1 MLTVDPVKRA
11 TISEIRNMPIFEC
24 NLPRYLQPLPE
35 IDTYPT
41 LPMDDMATL
50 LMINEGQADPKKV
63 ADANGMMFSEDL
75 GIIDPIIVSELLE
88 RISTYTE
95 AMVWDALQQQGD
107 NQVKVAYQLVRDH
120 KRILKGCKSVYT
132 LHQSMLTIS
141 TRDGGRLVCDGRFH
155 GFFTTRMERRNPQ
168 TSVDAKYTDTRC
180 RGGKRLGRGRSRD
193 PRHSKCAF

>member
-1 MLTVDPVKRA
+1 MLLCGRLPFDDDVIPVLFKKIESEPLPFSSNSSVTDLFTDGQYTLPSHISEEARYLLKRMLTVDPVKRA
-11 TISEIRNMPIFEC
+11 TISEIRNMPIFEDK
-24 NLPRYLQPLPE
+24 LPRYLQPLPE

-120 KRILKGCKSVYT
+120 KRILKGCGSSSQ
-132 LHQSMLTIS
+132 HSS
-141 TRDGGRLVCDGRFH
+141 NTR
-155 GFFTTRMERRNPQ
+155 
-168 TSVDAKYTDTRC
+168 
-180 RGGKRLGRGRSRD
+180 
-193 PRHSKCAF
+193 

>member
-11 TISEIRNMPIFEC
+11 TISEIRNLPIFQE

-63 ADANGMMFSEDL
+63 ADANGMMYSEDL
-75 GIIDPIIVSELLE
+75 GIIDPIIVAELLE

-95 AMVWDALQQQGD
+95 AMVWDALQQSGD

-120 KRILKGCKSVYT
+120 KRILKGCKS
-132 LHQSMLTIS
+132 HFLTPLSRPRLSLS
-141 TRDGGRLVCDGRFH
+141 TRYGRRFVCYGGVH
-155 GFFTTRMERRNPQ
+155 GVFASCVERRDPQ
-168 TSVDAKYTDTRC
+168 ATVDEKPACTRC
-180 RGGKRLGRGRSRD
+180 GRGE
-193 PRHSKCAF
+193 